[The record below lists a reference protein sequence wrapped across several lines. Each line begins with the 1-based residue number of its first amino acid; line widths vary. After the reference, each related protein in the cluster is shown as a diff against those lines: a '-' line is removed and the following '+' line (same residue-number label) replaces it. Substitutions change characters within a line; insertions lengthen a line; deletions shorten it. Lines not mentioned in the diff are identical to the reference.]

1 MCSRFQGLLRALNF
15 SIEDIEN
22 KYGSGP
28 VRINLAGFLRADMR
42 SIAKNEIDRYTG
54 EGVK

>member
-1 MCSRFQGLLRALNF
+1 MCSRFQGLPRALNF

-42 SIAKNEIDRYTG
+42 SLLKMTLTDILGRG
-54 EGVK
+54 